1 MEDYVSL
8 ISEVDFQSQKQKR
21 GENCPEVTARGV
33 MCENTVYLQKAQPS
47 GSTSVLF

>member
-1 MEDYVSL
+1 MSPLFLRWTSKVN
-8 ISEVDFQSQKQKR
+8 KKR

-33 MCENTVYLQKAQPS
+33 MCENIVCLRKAQPS

>member
-1 MEDYVSL
+1 MSPSFLKWTSKV
-8 ISEVDFQSQKQKR
+8 KKKR